1 MKSKKISILM
11 LGLLVAPMLL
21 QSASSA
27 KADSES
33 AIVHTQKS
41 TVSSLVEEGQYF
53 GPTPARNKSSK
64 NILDDLPKDNPFK
77 YVHGDGT
84 DLRQMAPDAYGRA
97 ATVQLYMR
105 HANGSYTVGTGAFV
119 GNRTI
124 LTVAHNF
131 LKANLDNTTN
141 DITDVWFVVGSNSAY
156 KFEGPANNYRL
167 LPTSGTMYHVDKSQL
182 RFFNQQNYSSN
193 ISDRNDKALWEN
205 DVAAI
210 QIKDPFPILAKKQG
224 LKNDEVLR
232 IAPLD
237 ELLQFNRSPVN
248 TRNVVINGYPGNYKP
263 GTKEAGTLKNAIIG
277 GFQYRAASVIANKPR
292 YISTGADLDSGSL
305 FEFKNT
311 AVGGMSGSSVLDEKG
326 NVVGTYNFST
336 PGSTPDGL
344 AGGVLF
350 SKAHHT
356 WLTNLVKENTAKG
369 WYDLDGTRYYLGDD
383 GNIVKN
389 KTLTIDGHIWS
400 FDGEGRPTDKGEYF
414 ETKVFVKRVDESGK
428 EIEARQE
435 VGKATALQDFEW
447 SGATKYVERDAVFK
461 EAWLLKTVNGS
472 TDRKAT
478 IKAEK
483 GKPEVEIVEVYQS
496 RWVPLR
502 RTSLTKAIEEV
513 KAHAKDRESKL
524 PAKGFEAYAPAE
536 LAGKLNTAQ
545 NNYNKALTDA
555 ENLAKATDKDDQTA
569 KRTQKVI
576 DDAEKALRD
585 SDKAFEPLLT
595 EYAKVKRDE
604 RISAVAVLDVAA
616 QYLED
621 HKSEN
626 TKSVKPE
633 TLKQYDNAKDALQ
646 KAITAQTQFLAS
658 NKSNDLFKTLDLK
671 NGTDAIAKAQA
682 DLETAVAKVTS
693 ESGMLDTSTLTKS
706 IADLDMSLDR
716 ALTRSFI
723 VEPRSELLKDFGVAK
738 QAGTDRVK
746 EARELL
752 STGLTK
758 NDQAK
763 VDDMLN
769 RLAKAKDDYLK
780 AIDKVAPGERNR
792 IEDPKNLLG
801 SIEPRKVVPAVTV
814 KEKPVTPAK
823 PVETKPSEPVK
834 PVETKPSE
842 PVKPSEP
849 SKPVETKPS
858 APVTTEEP
866 TKPVAPTKPVES
878 KPSEPTK
885 PVETKPSEPVKPV
898 ETKPSEPTKPVEE
911 LPKPVT
917 PTIPTK
923 PVDSKKTE
931 TEVVTEKIPFK
942 TKTVEDSELE
952 AGQEHVDVDGQDGE
966 KEITKTYTL
975 EGGKRVGQP
984 ITVEKT
990 LKEPVEKVVRVGT
1003 KGADKEVVTEEI
1015 PFETKKIDDPK
1026 LKKGEEKVEVEGAVG
1041 QKEITKVYVTEKG
1054 ERKGQPSI
1062 VEKIIK
1068 EPVTRV
1074 VHVGT
1079 GAEVVDKTTTDDPTK
1094 KTDPKSTEKKDQVGS
1109 EQKSGQKESDKK
1121 NDPKTNVENPS
1132 KKVLPKTSE
1141 RDRRHGTIVGVL
1153 LALVGFGSVASYTKL
1168 RKRDE

>member
-27 KADSES
+27 KADDEP
-33 AIVHTQKS
+33 AIVHTQKN

-105 HANGSYTVGTGAFV
+105 HADGQYTVGTGAFV

-193 ISDRNDKALWEN
+193 ISDRKDKALWEN

-356 WLTNLVKENTAKG
+356 WITNLVKENTAKG

-447 SGATKYVERDAVFK
+447 SGATKYVERDAAFK
-461 EAWLLKTVNGS
+461 DAWLLKTVNGS

-496 RWVPLR
+496 RWTPLR

-524 PAKGFEAYAPAE
+524 PTKGFEAYAPAE

-545 NNYNKALTDA
+545 NNYNKTLTDA
-555 ENLAKATDKDDQTA
+555 ESLAKATDKDDQTA

-585 SDKAFEPLLT
+585 SDKAFEPLLA
-595 EYAKVKRDE
+595 EYAKAKRDE

-682 DLETAVAKVTS
+682 DLEAAVAKVTS
-693 ESGMLDTSTLTKS
+693 ENGMLNTSTLTKS
-706 IADLDMSLDR
+706 IADLDMSLDKVFKG
-716 ALTRSFI
+716 SFTA
-723 VEPRSELLKDFGVAK
+723 ESLKGFDVVK

-758 NDQAK
+758 DDQAK
-763 VDDMLN
+763 VDDMLK
-769 RLAKAKDDYLK
+769 RIAQAKDDYLK
-780 AIDKVAPGERNR
+780 AIDKFVPSEHNR
-792 IEDPKNLLG
+792 VEDPKHPAG
-801 SIEPRKVVPAVTV
+801 STEPRKVVPAVVV

-823 PVETKPSEPVK
+823 PVETKPSEPIK

-842 PVKPSEP
+842 PVKPTEP

-858 APVTTEEP
+858 VPVTTEEP
-866 TKPVAPTKPVES
+866 TKPIAPVTEEPTKPVVPTIPTKPVET
-878 KPSEPTK
+878 KPSEPEEPKQPEKPVTPTIPTK
-885 PVETKPSEPVKPV
+885 PVETKPSEPVKPTDPSKPV
-898 ETKPSEPTKPVEE
+898 ETKPLEPVKPTEPSKPVEAKPSDPITTEEPTKPKETKSSD
-911 LPKPVT
+911 PKDSEKPKET
-917 PTIPTK
+917 KSSDPKDATK
-923 PVDSKKTE
+923 PKETKSSDPKDSTKPKETKSSDPKDATKPTE
-931 TEVVTEKIPFK
+931 TKP
-942 TKTVEDSELE
+942 
-952 AGQEHVDVDGQDGE
+952 
-966 KEITKTYTL
+966 KE
-975 EGGKRVGQP
+975 
-984 ITVEKT
+984 
-990 LKEPVEKVVRVGT
+990 
-1003 KGADKEVVTEEI
+1003 
-1015 PFETKKIDDPK
+1015 
-1026 LKKGEEKVEVEGAVG
+1026 
-1041 QKEITKVYVTEKG
+1041 
-1054 ERKGQPSI
+1054 
-1062 VEKIIK
+1062 
-1068 EPVTRV
+1068 
-1074 VHVGT
+1074 
-1079 GAEVVDKTTTDDPTK
+1079 
-1094 KTDPKSTEKKDQVGS
+1094 
-1109 EQKSGQKESDKK
+1109 
-1121 NDPKTNVENPS
+1121 
-1132 KKVLPKTSE
+1132 LPKTSE
-1141 RDRRHGTIVGVL
+1141 QAKQRNTAIIALLSIVGL
-1153 LALVGFGSVASYTKL
+1153 GGLATYLGL

>member
-27 KADSES
+27 KADDEPS
-33 AIVHTQKS
+33 IVHTQKN

-105 HANGSYTVGTGAFV
+105 HADGQYTVGSGAFV

-131 LKANLDNTTN
+131 LKSNLDNTTN

-156 KFEGPANNYRL
+156 KFEGPAGNYRL

-193 ISDRNDKALWEN
+193 ISDRKDKALWEN

-356 WLTNLVKENTAKG
+356 WITNLVKENTAKG

-447 SGATKYVERDAVFK
+447 SGATKYVERDAAFK
-461 EAWLLKTVNGS
+461 DAWLLKTVNGS

-524 PAKGFEAYAPAE
+524 PTKGFEAYAPAE

-595 EYAKVKRDE
+595 EYAKAKQNE

-671 NGTDAIAKAQA
+671 NGSDAITKAQA
-682 DLETAVAKVTS
+682 DLEVAVAKVTS

-706 IADLDMSLDR
+706 IADLDMSLDKVFKG
-716 ALTRSFI
+716 SFTA
-723 VEPRSELLKDFGVAK
+723 ESLKGFDVVK
-738 QAGTDRVK
+738 QAGADRVK

-758 NDQAK
+758 DDQAK
-763 VDDMLN
+763 VDDMLK
-769 RLAKAKDDYLK
+769 RIAQAKDDYLK
-780 AIDKVAPGERNR
+780 AIDKFVPSEHNR
-792 IEDPKNLLG
+792 VEDPKHPAG
-801 SIEPRKVVPAVTV
+801 STEPRKVVPAVVV
-814 KEKPVTPAK
+814 KEKPVEPVKPVIPTK

-866 TKPVAPTKPVES
+866 TKPSAPVTEEPTKPVVPTKPVES
-878 KPSEPTK
+878 
-885 PVETKPSEPVKPV
+885 KPSEPVKPV
-898 ETKPSEPTKPVEE
+898 ETKPSEPVTTEE
-911 LPKPVT
+911 PKQPEQPLKPVT

-923 PVDSKKTE
+923 PVETKPTTPVTTEDPKKPLT
-931 TEVVTEKIPFK
+931 P
-942 TKTVEDSELE
+942 SN
-952 AGQEHVDVDGQDGE
+952 
-966 KEITKTYTL
+966 
-975 EGGKRVGQP
+975 
-984 ITVEKT
+984 
-990 LKEPVEKVVRVGT
+990 PVET
-1003 KGADKEVVTEEI
+1003 KSSDPKDATK
-1015 PFETKKIDDPK
+1015 PKETKSSDPK
-1026 LKKGEEKVEVEGAVG
+1026 DS
-1041 QKEITKVYVTEKG
+1041 T
-1054 ERKGQPSI
+1054 
-1062 VEKIIK
+1062 
-1068 EPVTRV
+1068 
-1074 VHVGT
+1074 
-1079 GAEVVDKTTTDDPTK
+1079 
-1094 KTDPKSTEKKDQVGS
+1094 KSTET
-1109 EQKSGQKESDKK
+1109 KSS
-1121 NDPKTNVENPS
+1121 DPKDATKPTETKSSDP
-1132 KKVLPKTSE
+1132 KDATKPTETKPKELPKTSE
-1141 RDRRHGTIVGVL
+1141 QAKQRNTAIIALLSVVGL
-1153 LALVGFGSVASYTKL
+1153 GGLATYLGL
-1168 RKRDE
+1168 RKRDK

>member
-11 LGLLVAPMLL
+11 LGLLMSPMLL

-27 KADSES
+27 KADSEP
-33 AIVHTQKS
+33 AIVHTEKN

-105 HANGSYTVGTGAFV
+105 HADGQYTVGTGAFV

-193 ISDRNDKALWEN
+193 ISDRKDKALWEN

-311 AVGGMSGSSVLDEKG
+311 AVGGMSGSSVLNEKG

-336 PGSTPDGL
+336 GGSTPDGV

-356 WLTNLVKENTAKG
+356 WITNLVKENTATG
-369 WYDLDGTRYYLGDD
+369 WYDLDGTRYYLGED

-389 KTLTIDGHIWS
+389 KTLVIDGHIWS
-400 FDGEGRPTDKGEYF
+400 FDGEGRPTDKGENF

-435 VGKATALQDFEW
+435 VGKATTLQDFEW
-447 SGATKYVERDAVFK
+447 SGATKYVERDAAFK

-524 PAKGFEAYAPAE
+524 PTKGFEAYAPAE

-585 SDKAFEPLLT
+585 SDKAFEPLLA
-595 EYAKVKRDE
+595 EYAKAKHDE
-604 RISAVAVLDVAA
+604 RISAVGVLDVAA

-621 HKSEN
+621 HKAEN
-626 TKSVKPE
+626 KKSVKTE
-633 TLKQYDNAKDALQ
+633 TVKQYNDAKDALQ

-682 DLETAVAKVTS
+682 DLEAAVAKVTS
-693 ESGMLDTSTLTKS
+693 ENGMLDTSTLTKS
-706 IADLDMSLDR
+706 IADLDMSLDKVFKG
-716 ALTRSFI
+716 SFTA
-723 VEPRSELLKDFGVAK
+723 ESLKGFDVVK

-758 NDQAK
+758 DDQAK
-763 VDDMLN
+763 VDDMLA
-769 RLAKAKDDYLK
+769 RLAKAKGDYLK
-780 AIDKVAPGERNR
+780 AIDKFVPSEHNR
-792 IEDPKNLLG
+792 VEDPKNPPG
-801 SIEPRKVVPAVTV
+801 STEPRKVVPAVVV

-842 PVKPSEP
+842 PVKPSEL

-923 PVDSKKTE
+923 PVETKPSDPITTEEPTKPVTPSNPVETKPSDPKDSEKSKETKPSDPKDSEKPKETKPSDPKDSTKPKETKSSDPKDSTKPKETKSSDPKDATKPTE
-931 TEVVTEKIPFK
+931 TKP
-942 TKTVEDSELE
+942 
-952 AGQEHVDVDGQDGE
+952 
-966 KEITKTYTL
+966 KE
-975 EGGKRVGQP
+975 
-984 ITVEKT
+984 
-990 LKEPVEKVVRVGT
+990 
-1003 KGADKEVVTEEI
+1003 
-1015 PFETKKIDDPK
+1015 
-1026 LKKGEEKVEVEGAVG
+1026 
-1041 QKEITKVYVTEKG
+1041 
-1054 ERKGQPSI
+1054 
-1062 VEKIIK
+1062 
-1068 EPVTRV
+1068 
-1074 VHVGT
+1074 
-1079 GAEVVDKTTTDDPTK
+1079 
-1094 KTDPKSTEKKDQVGS
+1094 
-1109 EQKSGQKESDKK
+1109 
-1121 NDPKTNVENPS
+1121 
-1132 KKVLPKTSE
+1132 LPKTSE
-1141 RDRRHGTIVGVL
+1141 QAKQRNTAIITLLSVVGL
-1153 LALVGFGSVASYTKL
+1153 GGLATYLGL
-1168 RKRDE
+1168 RKRDK

>member
-11 LGLLVAPMLL
+11 LGLLMAPMLL

-27 KADSES
+27 KADDEP

-156 KFEGPANNYRL
+156 KFEGPAGNYRL

-389 KTLTIDGHIWS
+389 MTLTIDGHIWS

-447 SGATKYVERDAVFK
+447 SGATKYVERDAAFK
-461 EAWLLKTVNGS
+461 DAWLLKTVNGS

-496 RWVPLR
+496 RWTPLR

-524 PAKGFEAYAPAE
+524 PTKGFEAYAPAE

-585 SDKAFEPLLT
+585 SDKAFEPLLA
-595 EYAKVKRDE
+595 EYAKAKRDE

-646 KAITAQTQFLAS
+646 KAINAQTQFLAS

-671 NGTDAIAKAQA
+671 NGSDAITKAQA
-682 DLETAVAKVTS
+682 DLEAAVSKVTG
-693 ESGMLDTSTLTKS
+693 ESGMLDTSTLTKA
-706 IADLDMSLDR
+706 IADLDMSLDKR
-716 ALTRSFI
+716 ITGSFI
-723 VEPRSELLKDFGVAK
+723 VEPGSELLKDFGVAK

-758 NDQAK
+758 DDQAK

-780 AIDKVAPGERNR
+780 AIDKVISGERNR
-792 IEDPKNLLG
+792 IEDPKNT
-801 SIEPRKVVPAVTV
+801 EPRKVVPAVVV
-814 KEKPVTPAK
+814 KEKPVEPVK

-842 PVKPSEP
+842 PVKPTEPSKPIETKPSEP

-858 APVTTEEP
+858 EPVTTEEP

-898 ETKPSEPTKPVEE
+898 ETKPSEPTTPTKPVEE

-923 PVDSKKTE
+923 PVETKPSDPITTEEPTKPVTPSNPVETKPSDPKDSEKPKETKSSDPKDSEKPKETKPSDPKDSTKPKETKPSDPKDSEKPKETKSSDPKDATKPTE
-931 TEVVTEKIPFK
+931 TKSSDPKDT
-942 TKTVEDSELE
+942 TKPT
-952 AGQEHVDVDGQDGE
+952 
-966 KEITKTYTL
+966 
-975 EGGKRVGQP
+975 
-984 ITVEKT
+984 
-990 LKEPVEKVVRVGT
+990 
-1003 KGADKEVVTEEI
+1003 
-1015 PFETKKIDDPK
+1015 ETKPK
-1026 LKKGEEKVEVEGAVG
+1026 E
-1041 QKEITKVYVTEKG
+1041 
-1054 ERKGQPSI
+1054 
-1062 VEKIIK
+1062 
-1068 EPVTRV
+1068 
-1074 VHVGT
+1074 
-1079 GAEVVDKTTTDDPTK
+1079 
-1094 KTDPKSTEKKDQVGS
+1094 
-1109 EQKSGQKESDKK
+1109 
-1121 NDPKTNVENPS
+1121 
-1132 KKVLPKTSE
+1132 LPKTSE
-1141 RDRRHGTIVGVL
+1141 QAKQRNTAIITLLSVVGL
-1153 LALVGFGSVASYTKL
+1153 GGLATYLGL
-1168 RKRDE
+1168 RKRDK

>member
-11 LGLLVAPMLL
+11 LGLLMSPMLL
-21 QSASSA
+21 QSASSV
-27 KADSES
+27 KADSEP
-33 AIVHTQKS
+33 AIVHTEKS
-41 TVSSLVEEGQYF
+41 TVSSLVEEGHYF
-53 GPTPARNKSSK
+53 GPTPARKKSSK

-248 TRNVVINGYPGNYKP
+248 MRNVVINGYPGNYKP

-447 SGATKYVERDAVFK
+447 SGATKYVERDVAFK
-461 EAWLLKTVNGS
+461 DAWLLKTVNGS

-496 RWVPLR
+496 RWTPLR

-524 PAKGFEAYAPAE
+524 PTKGFEAYAPAE

-595 EYAKVKRDE
+595 EYAKAKRDE

-621 HKSEN
+621 HKSES

-682 DLETAVAKVTS
+682 DLEAAVAKVTS

-706 IADLDMSLDR
+706 IADLDMSLDKVFKG
-716 ALTRSFI
+716 SFTA
-723 VEPRSELLKDFGVAK
+723 ESLKGFDVVK

-758 NDQAK
+758 DDQAK
-763 VDDMLN
+763 VDDMLK
-769 RLAKAKDDYLK
+769 RIAQAKDDYLK
-780 AIDKVAPGERNR
+780 AIDKFVPSEHNR
-792 IEDPKNLLG
+792 VEDPKHPAG
-801 SIEPRKVVPAVTV
+801 STEPRKVVPAVVV
-814 KEKPVTPAK
+814 KEKPVEPVK

-842 PVKPSEP
+842 PVKPTEP

-866 TKPVAPTKPVES
+866 TKPVVPTKPVES
-878 KPSEPTK
+878 
-885 PVETKPSEPVKPV
+885 KPSEPVKPV

-911 LPKPVT
+911 LLKPVT

-923 PVDSKKTE
+923 PVETKPSDPVATDEPKQPEKPVTPSNPVETKPSDPKDSTKPKETKPSDPKDSTKPKETKSSDPKDATKPTE
-931 TEVVTEKIPFK
+931 TKP
-942 TKTVEDSELE
+942 
-952 AGQEHVDVDGQDGE
+952 
-966 KEITKTYTL
+966 KE
-975 EGGKRVGQP
+975 
-984 ITVEKT
+984 
-990 LKEPVEKVVRVGT
+990 
-1003 KGADKEVVTEEI
+1003 
-1015 PFETKKIDDPK
+1015 
-1026 LKKGEEKVEVEGAVG
+1026 
-1041 QKEITKVYVTEKG
+1041 
-1054 ERKGQPSI
+1054 
-1062 VEKIIK
+1062 
-1068 EPVTRV
+1068 
-1074 VHVGT
+1074 
-1079 GAEVVDKTTTDDPTK
+1079 
-1094 KTDPKSTEKKDQVGS
+1094 
-1109 EQKSGQKESDKK
+1109 
-1121 NDPKTNVENPS
+1121 
-1132 KKVLPKTSE
+1132 LPKTSE
-1141 RDRRHGTIVGVL
+1141 QAKQRNTAIITLLSVVGL
-1153 LALVGFGSVASYTKL
+1153 GGLVTYFGL
-1168 RKRDE
+1168 RKRDK

>member
-1 MKSKKISILM
+1 M

-27 KADSES
+27 KADSEP

-41 TVSSLVEEGQYF
+41 TVSSLVEEGHYF

-105 HANGSYTVGTGAFV
+105 HADGQYTVGTGAFV

-193 ISDRNDKALWEN
+193 ISDRKDKALWEN

-237 ELLQFNRSPVN
+237 ELLEFNRSPVN

-369 WYDLDGTRYYLGDD
+369 WYDLDGTRYYLGED

-447 SGATKYVERDAVFK
+447 SGATKYVERDAAFK

-472 TDRKAT
+472 LDRKAT

-496 RWVPLR
+496 RWSPLR

-524 PAKGFEAYAPAE
+524 PTKGFEAYAPAE

-585 SDKAFEPLLT
+585 SDKAFEPLLA
-595 EYAKVKRDE
+595 EYAKAKRDE

-621 HKSEN
+621 HKSES

-671 NGTDAIAKAQA
+671 NGSDAITKVQA
-682 DLETAVAKVTS
+682 DLEAAVAKVTS
-693 ESGMLDTSTLTKS
+693 ENGMLDTSTLTKS
-706 IADLDMSLDR
+706 IADLDMVLDKR
-716 ALTRSFI
+716 ITGSFI
-723 VEPRSELLKDFGVAK
+723 VEPGSELLKDFGVAK

-758 NDQAK
+758 DDQAK

-769 RLAKAKDDYLK
+769 RLAKAKDYYLK
-780 AIDKVAPGERNR
+780 AIDKVISGERNR
-792 IEDPKNLLG
+792 IEDPKNT
-801 SIEPRKVVPAVTV
+801 EPRKVVPAVVV
-814 KEKPVTPAK
+814 KEKPVAPVK

-842 PVKPSEP
+842 PVKPVETKPSEP

-866 TKPVAPTKPVES
+866 TKPVAPVTEEPTKPVVPTIPTKPVET
-878 KPSEPTK
+878 KPSEPEEPKQPEKPVTPTIPTK
-885 PVETKPSEPVKPV
+885 PVETKPSEPVKPSDPSKPV
-898 ETKPSEPTKPVEE
+898 ETKPSDPVTTEEPT
-911 LPKPVT
+911 KPVT
-917 PTIPTK
+917 PTIPSKPVETKSSDPKDSTK
-923 PVDSKKTE
+923 PKETKFSDPKDSTKPKETKFSDPKDSTKPKETKSSDPKDATKPKETKSSDPKDSTKPKETKSSDPKDATKPTE
-931 TEVVTEKIPFK
+931 TKP
-942 TKTVEDSELE
+942 
-952 AGQEHVDVDGQDGE
+952 
-966 KEITKTYTL
+966 KE
-975 EGGKRVGQP
+975 
-984 ITVEKT
+984 
-990 LKEPVEKVVRVGT
+990 
-1003 KGADKEVVTEEI
+1003 
-1015 PFETKKIDDPK
+1015 
-1026 LKKGEEKVEVEGAVG
+1026 
-1041 QKEITKVYVTEKG
+1041 
-1054 ERKGQPSI
+1054 
-1062 VEKIIK
+1062 
-1068 EPVTRV
+1068 
-1074 VHVGT
+1074 
-1079 GAEVVDKTTTDDPTK
+1079 
-1094 KTDPKSTEKKDQVGS
+1094 
-1109 EQKSGQKESDKK
+1109 
-1121 NDPKTNVENPS
+1121 
-1132 KKVLPKTSE
+1132 LPKTSE
-1141 RDRRHGTIVGVL
+1141 QAKQRNTAIIALLSIVGL
-1153 LALVGFGSVASYTKL
+1153 GGLATYLGL

>member
-11 LGLLVAPMLL
+11 LGLLMAPMLL

-27 KADSES
+27 KADDEP
-33 AIVHTQKS
+33 AIVHTQKN

-53 GPTPARNKSSK
+53 GPTPARKKSSK

-447 SGATKYVERDAVFK
+447 SGATKYVERDVAFK
-461 EAWLLKTVNGS
+461 DAWLLKTVNGS

-496 RWVPLR
+496 RWSPLR

-524 PAKGFEAYAPAE
+524 PTKGFEAYAPAE

-595 EYAKVKRDE
+595 EYAKAKRDE

-671 NGTDAIAKAQA
+671 NGSDAITKAQA
-682 DLETAVAKVTS
+682 DLEAAVAKVTS

-706 IADLDMSLDR
+706 IADLDMSLDKVFKG
-716 ALTRSFI
+716 SFTAESFKGFD
-723 VEPRSELLKDFGVAK
+723 VVK

-758 NDQAK
+758 DDQAK
-763 VDDMLN
+763 VDDMLK
-769 RLAKAKDDYLK
+769 RIAQAKDDYLK
-780 AIDKVAPGERNR
+780 AIDKFVPSEHNR
-792 IEDPKNLLG
+792 VEDPKHPAG
-801 SIEPRKVVPAVTV
+801 STEPRKVVPAVVV
-814 KEKPVTPAK
+814 KEKPVEPVK
-823 PVETKPSEPVK
+823 PVIPTKPSEPVK

-858 APVTTEEP
+858 EPSKPVETKPSAPVTTEEP
-866 TKPVAPTKPVES
+866 TKPSAPVTEEPTKPVVPTI
-878 KPSEPTK
+878 PSK
-885 PVETKPSEPVKPV
+885 PVETKPVIPTIPSKPEEPKQP
-898 ETKPSEPTKPVEE
+898 E
-911 LPKPVT
+911 KPVT

-923 PVDSKKTE
+923 PIETKPSDPVTTE
-931 TEVVTEKIPFK
+931 EP
-942 TKTVEDSELE
+942 TK
-952 AGQEHVDVDGQDGE
+952 
-966 KEITKTYTL
+966 
-975 EGGKRVGQP
+975 
-984 ITVEKT
+984 
-990 LKEPVEKVVRVGT
+990 PVET
-1003 KGADKEVVTEEI
+1003 KSSDPKDSTK
-1015 PFETKKIDDPK
+1015 PKETKSSDPK
-1026 LKKGEEKVEVEGAVG
+1026 DSTKP
-1041 QKEITKVYVTEKG
+1041 KETK
-1054 ERKGQPSI
+1054 SS
-1062 VEKIIK
+1062 
-1068 EPVTRV
+1068 
-1074 VHVGT
+1074 
-1079 GAEVVDKTTTDDPTK
+1079 
-1094 KTDPKSTEKKDQVGS
+1094 DPKDATKPKETKSSGPKDST
-1109 EQKSGQKESDKK
+1109 KSKE
-1121 NDPKTNVENPS
+1121 
-1132 KKVLPKTSE
+1132 LPKTSE
-1141 RDRRHGTIVGVL
+1141 QAKQRNTVIVAL
-1153 LALVGFGSVASYTKL
+1153 LSVVGLGGLATYFGL
-1168 RKRDE
+1168 RKRDK

>member
-1 MKSKKISILM
+1 M

-27 KADSES
+27 KADDEP
-33 AIVHTQKS
+33 AIVHTQKN

-105 HANGSYTVGTGAFV
+105 HADGQYTVGTGAFV

-193 ISDRNDKALWEN
+193 ISDRKDKALWEN

-237 ELLQFNRSPVN
+237 ELLEFNRSPVN

-292 YISTGADLDSGSL
+292 YISTGADFDSGSL

-336 PGSTPDGL
+336 PGSTPDGV

-356 WLTNLVKENTAKG
+356 WITNLVKENTAKG

-447 SGATKYVERDAVFK
+447 SGATKYVERDAAFK
-461 EAWLLKTVNGS
+461 DAWLLKTVNGS

-496 RWVPLR
+496 RWTPLR

-524 PAKGFEAYAPAE
+524 PTKGFEANAPAE

-576 DDAEKALRD
+576 DDMEKALRD

-595 EYAKVKRDE
+595 EYAKAKRDE

-621 HKSEN
+621 HKSES

-671 NGTDAIAKAQA
+671 NGSDAITKAQA
-682 DLETAVAKVTS
+682 DLEAAVAKVTS

-706 IADLDMSLDR
+706 IADLDMSLDKR
-716 ALTRSFI
+716 ITGSFI
-723 VEPRSELLKDFGVAK
+723 VEPGSELLKDFGVAK

-758 NDQAK
+758 DDQAK

-780 AIDKVAPGERNR
+780 AIDKVISGERNR
-792 IEDPKNLLG
+792 IEDPKNT
-801 SIEPRKVVPAVTV
+801 EPRKVVPAVVV

-834 PVETKPSE
+834 PTEPSKPVET
-842 PVKPSEP
+842 KPSEP

-858 APVTTEEP
+858 TPVTTEEP

-878 KPSEPTK
+878 
-885 PVETKPSEPVKPV
+885 KPSEPVKPV

-923 PVDSKKTE
+923 PVETKPSDPITTEEPTKPVTPSNPVETKPSDPKDSEKPKETKPSDPKDSEKPKETKPSDPKDSEKPKETKPSDPKDSTKPKETKSSDPKDATKPTE
-931 TEVVTEKIPFK
+931 TKP
-942 TKTVEDSELE
+942 
-952 AGQEHVDVDGQDGE
+952 
-966 KEITKTYTL
+966 KE
-975 EGGKRVGQP
+975 
-984 ITVEKT
+984 
-990 LKEPVEKVVRVGT
+990 
-1003 KGADKEVVTEEI
+1003 
-1015 PFETKKIDDPK
+1015 
-1026 LKKGEEKVEVEGAVG
+1026 
-1041 QKEITKVYVTEKG
+1041 
-1054 ERKGQPSI
+1054 
-1062 VEKIIK
+1062 
-1068 EPVTRV
+1068 
-1074 VHVGT
+1074 
-1079 GAEVVDKTTTDDPTK
+1079 
-1094 KTDPKSTEKKDQVGS
+1094 
-1109 EQKSGQKESDKK
+1109 
-1121 NDPKTNVENPS
+1121 
-1132 KKVLPKTSE
+1132 LPKTSE
-1141 RDRRHGTIVGVL
+1141 QAKQRNTAIIALLSVVGL
-1153 LALVGFGSVASYTKL
+1153 SGLATYLGL
-1168 RKRDE
+1168 RKRDK

>member
-27 KADSES
+27 KADDEP

-277 GFQYRAASVIANKPR
+277 GFQYRATSVIANKPR

-356 WLTNLVKENTAKG
+356 WITNLVKENTATG
-369 WYDLDGTRYYLGDD
+369 WYDLDGTRYYLGED

-389 KTLTIDGHIWS
+389 KTLVIDGHIWS

-447 SGATKYVERDAVFK
+447 SGATKYVERDAAFK

-502 RTSLTKAIEEV
+502 RTSLTKAIDEV

-524 PAKGFEAYAPAE
+524 PTKGFEAYAPAE

-595 EYAKVKRDE
+595 EYAKAKQNE

-671 NGTDAIAKAQA
+671 NGSDAITKAQA
-682 DLETAVAKVTS
+682 DLEAAVAKVTS

-706 IADLDMSLDR
+706 IADLDMSLDKVFKG
-716 ALTRSFI
+716 SFTA
-723 VEPRSELLKDFGVAK
+723 ESLKGFDVVK

-758 NDQAK
+758 DDQAK
-763 VDDMLN
+763 VDDMLK
-769 RLAKAKDDYLK
+769 RIAQAKDDYLK
-780 AIDKVAPGERNR
+780 AIDKFVPSEHNR
-792 IEDPKNLLG
+792 VEDPKNPPG
-801 SIEPRKVVPAVTV
+801 STEPRKVVPAVVV
-814 KEKPVTPAK
+814 KEKPV
-823 PVETKPSEPVK
+823 EPVK

-842 PVKPSEP
+842 PVKPTEP

-866 TKPVAPTKPVES
+866 TKPVAPTKPVET

-898 ETKPSEPTKPVEE
+898 ETKPSEPSKPVEE

-923 PVDSKKTE
+923 PVETKPSDPITTEEPTKPVTPSNPVETKPSDPKDSEKPKETKPSDPKDSEKPKETKPSDPKDATKPKETKPSDPKDATKPKETKPSDPKDATKPKETKFSDPKDSEKPTE
-931 TEVVTEKIPFK
+931 TKP
-942 TKTVEDSELE
+942 
-952 AGQEHVDVDGQDGE
+952 
-966 KEITKTYTL
+966 KE
-975 EGGKRVGQP
+975 
-984 ITVEKT
+984 
-990 LKEPVEKVVRVGT
+990 
-1003 KGADKEVVTEEI
+1003 
-1015 PFETKKIDDPK
+1015 
-1026 LKKGEEKVEVEGAVG
+1026 
-1041 QKEITKVYVTEKG
+1041 
-1054 ERKGQPSI
+1054 
-1062 VEKIIK
+1062 
-1068 EPVTRV
+1068 
-1074 VHVGT
+1074 
-1079 GAEVVDKTTTDDPTK
+1079 
-1094 KTDPKSTEKKDQVGS
+1094 
-1109 EQKSGQKESDKK
+1109 
-1121 NDPKTNVENPS
+1121 
-1132 KKVLPKTSE
+1132 LPKTSE
-1141 RDRRHGTIVGVL
+1141 QAKQRNTAIITLLSVVGL
-1153 LALVGFGSVASYTKL
+1153 GGLVTYFGL
-1168 RKRDE
+1168 RKRDK

>member
-1 MKSKKISILM
+1 M

-27 KADSES
+27 KADDEP

-131 LKANLDNTTN
+131 LKSNLDNNTN

-156 KFEGPANNYRL
+156 KFEGPAGNYRL

-182 RFFNQQNYSSN
+182 RFFNQQGYSSN
-193 ISDRNDKALWEN
+193 QSDRNDKVLWEN

-224 LKNDEVLR
+224 LKNDEVIR

-356 WLTNLVKENTAKG
+356 WLTNLVKENTATG
-369 WYDLDGTRYYLGDD
+369 WYDLDGARYYLGED

-389 KTLTIDGHIWS
+389 KTLVIDGHIWS

-447 SGATKYVERDAVFK
+447 SGATKYVERDAAFK
-461 EAWLLKTVNGS
+461 DAWLLKTVNGS

-496 RWVPLR
+496 RWSPLR

-524 PAKGFEAYAPAE
+524 PTKGFEAYAPAE
-536 LAGKLNTAQ
+536 LAGKLNTVQ

-595 EYAKVKRDE
+595 EYAKAKQNE

-671 NGTDAIAKAQA
+671 NGSDAIAKAQA
-682 DLETAVAKVTS
+682 DLEAAVAKVTG

-706 IADLDMSLDR
+706 IADLDMSLDKVFKG
-716 ALTRSFI
+716 SFTA
-723 VEPRSELLKDFGVAK
+723 ESLKGFDVVK

-758 NDQAK
+758 DDQAK
-763 VDDMLN
+763 VDDMLK
-769 RLAKAKDDYLK
+769 RIAQAKDDYLK
-780 AIDKVAPGERNR
+780 AIDKFVPSEHNR
-792 IEDPKNLLG
+792 VEDPKNPPG
-801 SIEPRKVVPAVTV
+801 STEPRKVVPAVVV

-834 PVETKPSE
+834 PTEPSKPVET
-842 PVKPSEP
+842 KPSEP

-878 KPSEPTK
+878 KPSEP
-885 PVETKPSEPVKPV
+885 VKPV

-923 PVDSKKTE
+923 PVETKPSDPITTEEPTKPVTPSNPVETKPSDPKDSEKPKETKSSDPKDSTKPKETKSSDPKDATKPTE
-931 TEVVTEKIPFK
+931 TKSSDPK
-942 TKTVEDSELE
+942 DSTKP
-952 AGQEHVDVDGQDGE
+952 
-966 KEITKTYTL
+966 K
-975 EGGKRVGQP
+975 
-984 ITVEKT
+984 
-990 LKEPVEKVVRVGT
+990 
-1003 KGADKEVVTEEI
+1003 
-1015 PFETKKIDDPK
+1015 ETKSSDPK
-1026 LKKGEEKVEVEGAVG
+1026 DA
-1041 QKEITKVYVTEKG
+1041 TKPTE
-1054 ERKGQPSI
+1054 
-1062 VEKIIK
+1062 
-1068 EPVTRV
+1068 
-1074 VHVGT
+1074 
-1079 GAEVVDKTTTDDPTK
+1079 TK
-1094 KTDPKSTEKKDQVGS
+1094 SSDPKDTTKPTETKP
-1109 EQKSGQKESDKK
+1109 KE
-1121 NDPKTNVENPS
+1121 
-1132 KKVLPKTSE
+1132 LPKTSE
-1141 RDRRHGTIVGVL
+1141 QAKQRNTAIITLLSVVGL
-1153 LALVGFGSVASYTKL
+1153 GGLATYLGL
-1168 RKRDE
+1168 RKRDK

>member
-27 KADSES
+27 KADDEPS
-33 AIVHTQKS
+33 IVHTQKS

-105 HANGSYTVGTGAFV
+105 HANGQYTVGTGAFV

-369 WYDLDGTRYYLGDD
+369 WYDLDGTRYYLGED

-435 VGKATALQDFEW
+435 VGKATTLQDFEW
-447 SGATKYVERDAVFK
+447 SGATKYVERDAAFK
-461 EAWLLKTVNGS
+461 DAWLLKTVNGS

-496 RWVPLR
+496 RWSPLR

-524 PAKGFEAYAPAE
+524 PTKGFEAYAPAE

-585 SDKAFEPLLT
+585 SDKAFEPLLA
-595 EYAKVKRDE
+595 EYAKAKRDE

-621 HKSEN
+621 HKSES

-682 DLETAVAKVTS
+682 DLEAAVAKVTS

-834 PVETKPSE
+834 PVETKPS
-842 PVKPSEP
+842 
-849 SKPVETKPS
+849 

-898 ETKPSEPTKPVEE
+898 ETKPSEPTTPVEE

-923 PVDSKKTE
+923 PVETKPSDPITTEEPTKPVTPSNPVETKPSDPKDSTKPKETKSSDPKDSEKPKETKPSDPKDSTKPKETKSSDPKNPTKPTE
-931 TEVVTEKIPFK
+931 TKSSDPK
-942 TKTVEDSELE
+942 DSTKP
-952 AGQEHVDVDGQDGE
+952 
-966 KEITKTYTL
+966 K
-975 EGGKRVGQP
+975 
-984 ITVEKT
+984 
-990 LKEPVEKVVRVGT
+990 
-1003 KGADKEVVTEEI
+1003 
-1015 PFETKKIDDPK
+1015 ETKSSDPK
-1026 LKKGEEKVEVEGAVG
+1026 DA
-1041 QKEITKVYVTEKG
+1041 TKPTE
-1054 ERKGQPSI
+1054 
-1062 VEKIIK
+1062 
-1068 EPVTRV
+1068 
-1074 VHVGT
+1074 
-1079 GAEVVDKTTTDDPTK
+1079 TK
-1094 KTDPKSTEKKDQVGS
+1094 SSDPKDATKPTETKP
-1109 EQKSGQKESDKK
+1109 KE
-1121 NDPKTNVENPS
+1121 
-1132 KKVLPKTSE
+1132 LPKTSE
-1141 RDRRHGTIVGVL
+1141 QAKQRNTAIITLLSVVGL
-1153 LALVGFGSVASYTKL
+1153 GGLVTYFGL
-1168 RKRDE
+1168 RKRDK